1 MAMLVITRWYHWC
14 EHCFNGNVAIPKAS
28 LSPVIIEPGGLGFPS
43 KIHTNQERRKT
54 CVNTSFW
61 GYSNAFASKVNFFC
75 VFEVLAFDLYQI
87 YIYTYL
93 PCMSACFGLVCIS
106 HQFFTW
112 SQDLFIWYHMCYLQT
127 YVQKNWRLHSG
138 SRSVFGSASTE
149 TYARDGSSLGLPH
162 QNWVWNWV
170 KPWKR
175 SDNRQKKTIAPKYL
189 LRLVFWFERY
199 LSVFDLSIRSHL
211 HLQGEVRSFAP
222 ILPSQQQ
229 LTGRSKQ
236 LDSMV

>member
-1 MAMLVITRWYHWC
+1 MWV
-14 EHCFNGNVAIPKAS
+14 
-28 LSPVIIEPGGLGFPS
+28 GLPS

-61 GYSNAFASKVNFFC
+61 GYSNAFASKVH
-75 VFEVLAFDLYQI
+75 FERFRGACFWPISDI
-87 YIYTYL
+87 YIYNIYICIYTYL

-106 HQFFTW
+106 HQFFRW
-112 SQDLFIWYHMCYLQT
+112 SQGLFGVRTAVLAASSEVHPDVCYRGMVRRWAYHIKTECET
-127 YVQKNWRLHSG
+127 G
-138 SRSVFGSASTE
+138 SNHGKGAIT
-149 TYARDGSSLGLPH
+149 A
-162 QNWVWNWV
+162 
-170 KPWKR
+170 K
-175 SDNRQKKTIAPKYL
+175 KKTIAPKYL
-189 LRLVFWFERY
+189 LRQVFWFERY

-229 LTGRSKQ
+229 LTGRSKR

>member
-1 MAMLVITRWYHWC
+1 MAHLYWC
-14 EHCFNGNVAIPKAS
+14 EHWKWECRQQKLN
-28 LSPVIIEPGGLGFPS
+28 SPVIIKPCGLGFLP
-43 KIHTNQERRKT
+43 KFIQIRKEERHVWTRHFEDTVMHLPRKFT
-54 CVNTSFW
+54 LS
-61 GYSNAFASKVNFFC
+61 

-87 YIYTYL
+87 YIYILYICIYTYL

-106 HQFFTW
+106 HQFFRW
-112 SQDLFIWYHMCYLQT
+112 SQGLFGVRTAVLAASSEVHPDVCYRGMVRRWAYHIKTECET
-127 YVQKNWRLHSG
+127 G
-138 SRSVFGSASTE
+138 SNHGKGAIT
-149 TYARDGSSLGLPH
+149 A
-162 QNWVWNWV
+162 
-170 KPWKR
+170 K
-175 SDNRQKKTIAPKYL
+175 KKTIAPKYL

-229 LTGRSKQ
+229 LTGRSKR

>member
-1 MAMLVITRWYHWC
+1 MSPFPKLLYLRWLPSQVGWGSLPKFIQIRKEERHVWTRHF
-14 EHCFNGNVAIPKAS
+14 EDTVMHLP
-28 LSPVIIEPGGLGFPS
+28 
-43 KIHTNQERRKT
+43 RKFT
-54 CVNTSFW
+54 FF
-61 GYSNAFASKVNFFC
+61 AFSRC
-75 VFEVLAFDLYQI
+75 LLLTYIRYI
-87 YIYTYL
+87 YIYVYTYL